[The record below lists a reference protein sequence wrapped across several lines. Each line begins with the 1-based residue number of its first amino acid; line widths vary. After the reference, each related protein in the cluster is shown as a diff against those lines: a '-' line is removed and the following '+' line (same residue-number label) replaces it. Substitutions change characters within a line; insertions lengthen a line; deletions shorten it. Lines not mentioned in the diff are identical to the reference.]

1 MAGVGDRKKWRF
13 WKMENR
19 NKIIKENL
27 KTAGIVFLLFLL
39 SRMLL
44 TFAACVYGYVA
55 EDYTKTW
62 DLLYKFDALWYVD
75 IVENGYQS
83 VPNSVTGYANYA
95 FYPFYPIVLRFLK
108 GFLPERFTT
117 NQIGIMVSN
126 VCTLIAGYMGV
137 KTVRIKYPQDAGYF
151 MAFLIFFAPHTIYF
165 SMTYTEAMFM
175 MFTIFFFYY
184 CGRRKF
190 LPAAVFAFFA
200 AFTRIAGVFLVFSL
214 ILFLYEA
221 DYGWKFQLS
230 NIMGFVKGIFT
241 NPLRLLEILICPLGI
256 FGYFYYLYRL
266 VGDVWASAHIQV
278 AWHNSYEGV
287 LRTLFYNLLDSG
299 SGTSS
304 QYWALYAIFGLAM
317 FAYLCYKREFAAAV
331 FGFLAVGIS
340 LRTDAIAIARYIM
353 GNFAVYIAL
362 YMLLR
367 NRQAAKTVV
376 MNISI
381 IVTGIMYYLWCSG
394 ECYFIF

>member
-1 MAGVGDRKKWRF
+1 MDNK
-13 WKMENR
+13 ELTTNR
-19 NKIIKENL
+19 KENA
-27 KTAGIVFLLFLL
+27 KTFAVVFLLFVL
-39 SRMLL
+39 SRALL
-44 TFAACVYGYVA
+44 TFVA
-55 EDYTKTW
+55 STYNYMTEGYTKTW

-95 FYPFYPIVLRFLK
+95 FYPFYPIVVRFVK
-108 GFLPERFTT
+108 GFMPDRFTT

-126 VCTLIAGYMGV
+126 LCALIAGYVGV
-137 KTVRIKYPQDAGYF
+137 KAVRTKYPEDEGYF
-151 MAFLIFFAPHTIYF
+151 MAFLIFFAPHTLYF

-175 MFTIFFFYY
+175 MFTACFFYF
-184 CGRRKF
+184 CGQKKF
-190 LPAAVFAFFA
+190 LSAAVAVFFA

-214 ILFLYEA
+214 LLFMYEA
-221 DYGWKFQLS
+221 DYGWKFGRA
-230 NIMGFVKGIFT
+230 NIVNFVKNIFLQ
-241 NPLRLLEILICPLGI
+241 PLRLFEVLICPLGI

-278 AWHNSYEGV
+278 AWHNSYEGI

-304 QYWALYAIFGLAM
+304 QYWALCAVFGLSM
-317 FAYLCYKREFAAAV
+317 FVYLCCRRQFAAAV

-340 LRTDAIAIARYIM
+340 LRTDAIAISRYIM
-353 GNFAVYIAL
+353 GNFATYIAL
-362 YMLLR
+362 YELLR
-367 NRQAAKTVV
+367 SRKSARTVV

-381 IVTGIMYYLWCSG
+381 ILTGLMYYLWFSG